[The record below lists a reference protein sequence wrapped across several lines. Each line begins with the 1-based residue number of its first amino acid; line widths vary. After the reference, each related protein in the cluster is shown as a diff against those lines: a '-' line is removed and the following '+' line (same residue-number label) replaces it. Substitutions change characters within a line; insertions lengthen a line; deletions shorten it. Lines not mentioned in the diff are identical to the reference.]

1 MKKYIHYIQIYFKKI
16 SSFFFVKNKE
26 SEKILGSIK
35 FEIDEESIIN
45 VSCLFPEFSDFTNI
59 ESLSQT
65 FAKFLYMTVNLK
77 MREEILAIIK
87 SNSSSSPEDTLFYEN
102 LMFNLV
108 LIEQEKRNN
117 IINNQNQPIIK
128 PSQVFSIARQK

>member
-1 MKKYIHYIQIYFKKI
+1 MKKYISYVQIYFKKI

-26 SEKILGSIK
+26 PQKILGSIR
-35 FEIDEESIIN
+35 FEIDEESKIN
-45 VSCLFPEFSDFTNI
+45 VSCLFPEFSDFANI

-65 FAKFLYMTVNLK
+65 FAKFLYMTINSK
-77 MREEILAIIK
+77 MREEILSIIK
-87 SNSSSSPEDTLFYEN
+87 SNSSSPEDTLFYEN
-102 LMFNLV
+102 LIFNLV

-117 IINNQNQPIIK
+117 ITNNQNQPIIK

>member
-1 MKKYIHYIQIYFKKI
+1 MKKIFFYIQNFLNKAPILFSARKK
-16 SSFFFVKNKE
+16 E
-26 SEKILGSIK
+26 TQKILGSIK
-35 FEIDEESIIN
+35 FEIDEESKIN
-45 VSCLFPEFSDFTNI
+45 VSCLFPEFNDFSNV

-77 MREEILAIIK
+77 MREEILSIIK
-87 SNSSSSPEDTLFYEN
+87 SNSSSPEDALFYEN

-108 LIEQEKRNN
+108 LIEQEKKNN
-117 IINNQNQPIIK
+117 STNNQNQPVIR